1 VAVIRCRIL
10 PSSLLSKTKLILPVV
25 LYACE
30 TLSLTLKKEHWPL
43 VFENGVLQKIFQRK
57 RDQVTGE

>member
-1 VAVIRCRIL
+1 VQNLAFQFAIKDTTV
-10 PSSLLSKTKLILPVV
+10 ILPVV

-30 TLSLTLKKEHWPL
+30 TLSLTLKKENWSW
-43 VFENGVLQKIFQRK
+43 VFENGVLRKIFELK